1 MLFLFSALS
10 GELPPFCDLPWE
22 FNSGCDQ
29 IRRESAHTTI
39 RLAGCWLI
47 CQSLF
52 FLPQLKTRRGEG
64 AQRGDYVQQ
73 RHPGGEEIISS
84 SSPQT
89 KASLNALNLST
100 KTTMSDTLIPG
111 DSSSERISQ
120 NY

>member
-1 MLFLFSALS
+1 MLPDLS
-10 GELPPFCDLPWE
+10 KPFFP
-22 FNSGCDQ
+22 
-29 IRRESAHTTI
+29 
-39 RLAGCWLI
+39 
-47 CQSLF
+47 
-52 FLPQLKTRRGEG
+52 PQLKTRRGEG

-73 RHPGGEEIISS
+73 RHPGEEEIISS

-111 DSSSERISQ
+111 DSSSETISQ